1 MNRLTKVFFSLLVVT
16 SITALAYPALA
27 ERDKKDEG
35 QKAFIMEVS
44 VTGRPLFTLPV
55 RVDEQKLA
63 VIPVNGTTAY
73 AVKIVPKA
81 EGDSLH
87 FNVLAVVEK
96 LPETLTCDNMK
107 TLMTDQSTSYAAR
120 EGDVV
125 RVSDFEKFGVAPF
138 TVKVLRVAQDQ
149 AVCPNGACCC
159 GVNTCYPNP
168 GACIECGSCGNCCRT
183 AGGGGDNN

>member
-1 MNRLTKVFFSLLVVT
+1 MNRLTKIFLSLLVVT
-16 SITALAYPALA
+16 TIFALAYPAVA

-35 QKAFIMEVS
+35 SKAFVMEIS
-44 VTGRPLFTLPV
+44 VKGRPLFTLPV
-55 RVDEQKLA
+55 MANEQKLA
-63 VIPVNGTTAY
+63 VIPVNGTTAS
-73 AVKIVPKA
+73 AVKILPKA
-81 EGDSLH
+81 DGNSLH
-87 FNVLAVVEK
+87 FNILAVVEK

-107 TLMTDQSTSYAAR
+107 KLKTEHSTSYDAR

-183 AGGGGDNN
+183 GGGGGDNN